1 MIRLFDLIMIG
12 VDISLIVYFYNVAVN
27 TTEMSTRLISCIAMT
42 MEVYFIRRH
51 LKTMKLNAKK
61 NNK

>member
-1 MIRLFDLIMIG
+1 MIRLFDLIMMGI
-12 VDISLIVYFYNVAVN
+12 DISLMMYFYDLAVN

-51 LKTMKLNAKK
+51 FKTIKLNAKK
-61 NNK
+61 KQ